1 MKSQIKERQF
11 DFVLLIF
18 IVVLLGAGILMLSS
32 SSFVRGSYISDD
44 AMFFMRHQILL
55 GAGGF
60 VAMILISFVN
70 YRLYKRLAGYILLGA
85 ITFNYLTIII
95 GTVRNDAQRWL
106 KVGGITFQ
114 PSELLKVALII
125 YIAAVLSDE
134 KWGESSKSWTGFLT
148 LLLPIGVSLLAV
160 VLQKHMSAT
169 IIILVI
175 CFALLAFGGVKWY
188 MFASIIAGG
197 TGAFFLV
204 KKIKPDL
211 FEHVQTRLDVYK
223 ATVFGNTG
231 AIPEG
236 IGEEAVSQIRN
247 SILAIGSGGMWG
259 LGFGKSIQKYSYLPE
274 AYTDFIFAI
283 TAEELGFAGVV
294 AILLVYAFFFM
305 RGFKVAIHAEDKF
318 GMLIAAGIMIMM
330 VLQTI
335 LNISVV
341 SALIPVTGVSLPLFS
356 YGGTSI
362 VVVLGSLGILLN
374 IARHSRYPKL

>member
-1 MKSQIKERQF
+1 M
-11 DFVLLIF
+11 
-18 IVVLLGAGILMLSS
+18 
-32 SSFVRGSYISDD
+32 
-44 AMFFMRHQILL
+44 
-55 GAGGF
+55 
-60 VAMILISFVN
+60 
-70 YRLYKRLAGYILLGA
+70 
-85 ITFNYLTIII
+85 
-95 GTVRNDAQRWL
+95 
-106 KVGGITFQ
+106 
-114 PSELLKVALII
+114 
-125 YIAAVLSDE
+125 
-134 KWGESSKSWTGFLT
+134 
-148 LLLPIGVSLLAV
+148 
-160 VLQKHMSAT
+160 
-169 IIILVI
+169 
-175 CFALLAFGGVKWY
+175 
-188 MFASIIAGG
+188 
-197 TGAFFLV
+197 
-204 KKIKPDL
+204 
-211 FEHVQTRLDVYK
+211 
-223 ATVFGNTG
+223 FGNTG